1 MQAMRLRKL
10 YKPKSSGHHISLLDK
25 KSKIMKHDGIYLR
38 ELGVHHV
45 LSEDV

>member
-1 MQAMRLRKL
+1 MQAMQVRRL

-25 KSKIMKHDGIYLR
+25 KSKSMKHDGIYLQ

-45 LSEDV
+45 LSEDA